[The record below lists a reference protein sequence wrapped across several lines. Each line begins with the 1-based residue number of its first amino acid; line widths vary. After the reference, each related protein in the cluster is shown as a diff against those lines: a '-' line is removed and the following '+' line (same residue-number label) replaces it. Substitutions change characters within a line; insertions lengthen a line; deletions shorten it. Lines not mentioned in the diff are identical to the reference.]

1 MTIKGYSDQQKTGG
15 GAGGTQQFAT
25 VNPVRE
31 QQNAIDVMA
40 HMFHQVVGTDT
51 AETGSTTTVVKATS
65 HAAQVGD
72 AISFTAG
79 NLAKNEYRVKSI
91 VDADNIQ
98 VSETMSEAPA
108 NGDAF
113 SILRP
118 KYPKVTDAGELDVS
132 TTLSNDTNYGAVG
145 ANTLRTGAQIG
156 NATGAASFGAGNV
169 GAQVLRTTPA
179 ADSAHLLS
187 TRHEAAATPL
197 SARLSDGSA
206 FYNGATETTVAAIK
220 TAVEIIDNAIAG
232 SEMQVDVIT
241 LPALPAGSNNIGDV
255 DVLSL
260 PALPAGSNNIGD
272 VDVLTLPALPT
283 GANTIG
289 SVGVTNLPATVDTD
303 SGAAGAS
310 TPRSVLA
317 TRHEAAATP
326 VSVRISDGSAFAP
339 LATAGKASVL
349 NVNQDIS
356 ALTTAA
362 YVQVSAST
370 SAAIN
375 WLSAFESSG
384 NGVIL
389 AVGAAASEV
398 DVLYIPPG
406 GFGHAVPLSI
416 ASGSRV
422 SIKAM
427 LGNNSSGQ
435 LIMNLLN

>member
-15 GAGGTQQFAT
+15 GAGGAQQFVT

-79 NLAKNEYRVKSI
+79 NLAKNEYRVKAI

-118 KYPKVTDAGELDVS
+118 KYPKVTDAGELGVS
-132 TTLSNDTNYGAVG
+132 TTLSNDTNFGVVG

-206 FYNGATETTVAAIK
+206 FYNGATETTVNAIK

-232 SEMQVDVIT
+232 AEMQVDVIT

-289 SVGVTNLPATVDTD
+289 SVGVTNLPTTVDTNA
-303 SGAAGAS
+303 GAAGAS
-310 TPRSVLA
+310 TPRVA
-317 TRHEAAATP
+317 VAATNIAYTAKGKIVGSSLTASYATLLNP
-326 VSVRISDGSAFAP
+326 TTDMRMVYIFNTCNQTILVSLDGGTTDSLELEAGESVTMDLANNGLKFDNAVNISAKHGGAAP
-339 LATAGKASVL
+339 TAGTVR
-349 NVNQDIS
+349 
-356 ALTTAA
+356 
-362 YVQVSAST
+362 
-370 SAAIN
+370 
-375 WLSAFESSG
+375 
-384 NGVIL
+384 
-389 AVGAAASEV
+389 
-398 DVLYIPPG
+398 
-406 GFGHAVPLSI
+406 
-416 ASGSRV
+416 ASG
-422 SIKAM
+422 I
-427 LGNNSSGQ
+427 G
-435 LIMNLLN
+435 